1 MSYEIRMWEQPAGLP
16 EPATFTQAC
25 EYYRALNGKEASVNP
40 KFIAL
45 ARKLLA
51 HYPFPASDPAGP
63 DAVWQGD
70 LLKGASHWDE
80 AVFGIS
86 LPPVNRLGLMRL
98 VVDEATALG
107 LTVFDDQIA
116 MAFLPSGKVL
126 PEVHTVA
133 WAQMKRDMDA
143 APKPKTRAQ
152 MRKHVE
158 AQFLQDFGS
167 QGFKVIKPEHC
178 EIQLRRKTDEGH
190 QDIRLFVKGS
200 GHEFACNV
208 SFRAVNERMVA
219 IFEPYAAKGQLQH
232 TSMSFKLSDFIPE
245 PYGGYPVSSPEESKS
260 LLDAIQTH
268 VMPIFDLMCDAKGL
282 DQLFNGES
290 PKIRRNSMFWG
301 NQNVHLIALVSA
313 YLVGNPRFDE
323 LVAGYLKRYEDSA
336 DQFAERVEQLVGHL
350 RAHVK
355 PLA

>member
-1 MSYEIRMWEQPAGLP
+1 MSYDLRIWEQPAGLP
-16 EPATFTQAC
+16 EPVTLGNAC
-25 EYYRALNGKEASVNP
+25 ECYRTLNEKQAPVNP

-45 ARKLLA
+45 ARQLVA
-51 HYPFPASDPAGP
+51 HYPSQNPSNP
-63 DAVWQGD
+63 DDDVWVGD
-70 LLKGASHWDE
+70 LIGQASSCDQ
-80 AVFGIS
+80 AIFAFS
-86 LPPVNRLGLMRL
+86 LPPVNRLGLIRL

-126 PEVHTVA
+126 PEVHAAA

-143 APKPKTRAQ
+143 APKPKTKAQ

-158 AQFLQDFGS
+158 AQFLQAFGS
-167 QGFKVIKPEHC
+167 QGFKVVKPEHC

-200 GHEFACNV
+200 GSEFTCSV
-208 SFRAVNERMVA
+208 FFSAVNERVIA
-219 IFEPYAAKGQLQH
+219 IFESYAVKGQTQSTAMRLR
-232 TSMSFKLSDFIPE
+232 LNDFIAE
-245 PYGGYPVSSPEESKS
+245 PYGGYPVSSPEEIKS

-268 VMPIFDLMCDAKGL
+268 VMPILDLMCDARGL
-282 DQLFNGES
+282 DQLFHGES
-290 PKIRRNSMFWG
+290 PKIRRNSLFWS

-313 YLVGNPRFDE
+313 YLVANPRFDE
-323 LVAGYLKRYEDSA
+323 LVAGYLKRYEDST